1 MMGRRRTLR
10 MVGLA
15 LAVAMVAAACGG
27 GGNNKGATATTATG
41 GAAQKGGVYR
51 TAITSFGNF
60 TQGFDP
66 TAEYL
71 GLAFDLYGA
80 LLRNLVSYK
89 HVAGS
94 EGNKLYPDL
103 AQTLDGVASS
113 DGLTYTFKLK
123 PNVKFGP
130 PVNRAITSKDIE
142 YAFER
147 LNIATLGAGYG
158 TYYYES
164 IKGMDGTAKEAKPI
178 SGIETPDDQT
188 IIFHLKQK
196 TSDFLYRLSMAAAA
210 PIPREVAKC
219 FDNKI
224 GGYGRYVI
232 SSGPY
237 MLQGADKLDISS
249 CKAMKPISG
258 YDPTKKMVMVRN
270 PNYDQ
275 STDDLRSNN
284 VDGID
289 IQVDSNLDDIFNKVL
304 QGTLDGSLYDNPP
317 ATIVRQ
323 YVTDPSKK
331 QYLHSNSGD
340 RTWFVFMNLSTPPFD
355 DIHVRKAANFVMN
368 KAGILRAWGGTTFGQ
383 IATHVMP
390 PSVINDTLGQDFNP
404 YASPNFAGDEAKA
417 KEEMKQSKYD
427 SNKDGVCD
435 ASACKGLIM
444 VNRNT
449 PPWTNAE
456 PVVVDSLAKIGIQV
470 KPRELA
476 DHYTAVQTVKNQ
488 IPIGMDTGWGKD
500 YPDAATFGAPLFGGP
515 NIVPTN
521 NSNYGLIGL
530 TPEKAKTLGIKV
542 PAGMTFPSV
551 DADIAK
557 CSQISVETQ
566 SDQRVA
572 CFVDLDKKIMTE
584 VVPWVPFLWSQVV
597 TTTAPSVTKY
607 EFDQF
612 SGFISL
618 TQIAVNNKATVSS

>member
-1 MMGRRRTLR
+1 

-27 GGNNKGATATTATG
+27 GNDNGSSTATTTG
-41 GAAQKGGVYR
+41 GTAQKGGVYR
-51 TAITSFGNF
+51 TAISSFGF

-71 GLAFDLYGA
+71 GLAFNFYGA
-80 LLRNLVSYK
+80 LTRNLVSYK
-89 HVAGS
+89 HVAGA

-103 AQTLDGVASS
+103 AQSLDGVVSD

-123 PNVKFGP
+123 QGIKFGP
-130 PVNRAITSKDIE
+130 PVDRAITSKDIE

-147 LNIATLGAGYG
+147 LNIATLGYG

-188 IIFHLKQK
+188 IVFHLKQK
-196 TSDFLYRLSMAAAA
+196 TSDFLYRLSMAATA
-210 PIPREVAKC
+210 PIPSEVAKC
-219 FDNKI
+219 FNSKI

-237 MLQGADKLDISS
+237 MLQGSEKLDISS
-249 CKAMKPISG
+249 CGAMKPISG

-275 STDDLRSNN
+275 ATDDLRGNY

-289 IQVDSNLDDIFNKVL
+289 IQVDSNVDDIFNKVL
-304 QGTLDGSLYDNPP
+304 QGTLDGSLYEPPP

-323 YVTDPSKK
+323 YITDPAKK

-340 RTWFVFMNLSTPPFD
+340 RTWFVFMNLGTPPFD

-390 PSVINDTLGQDFNP
+390 PSVINDTLGQDFDP
-404 YASPNFAGDEAKA
+404 YKSPDFAGDEAKA

-435 ASACKGLIM
+435 AKECSGLIM

-456 PVVVDSLAKIGIQV
+456 PVVVDSLAKIGIKV

-500 YPDAATFGAPLFGGP
+500 YADPGTFGAPLFGGP

-530 TPEKAKTLGIKV
+530 TPEKQKELGIKV
-542 PAGMTFPSV
+542 PPGTTFPSV
-551 DADIAK
+551 DADLAK
-557 CSQISVETQ
+557 CNQISVEEQ
-566 SDQRVA
+566 SEQRTA

-584 VVPWVPFLWSQVV
+584 VVPWVPFLWAQNV

-612 SGFISL
+612 SGYISL
-618 TQIAVNNKATVSS
+618 TQIAVNNKETVSS